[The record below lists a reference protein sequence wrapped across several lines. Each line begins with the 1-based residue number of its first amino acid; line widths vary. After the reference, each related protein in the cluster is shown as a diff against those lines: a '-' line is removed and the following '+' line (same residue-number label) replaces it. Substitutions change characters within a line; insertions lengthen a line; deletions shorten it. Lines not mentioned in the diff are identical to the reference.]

1 MTGTTIT
8 TAAPRSHAGAGA
20 TPGAC
25 GTGAGGAAPVLTDNS
40 SQSKA
45 RASGA
50 VDRGPDVARQWPMRD
65 FLELGALPGAAPS
78 ARLHA
83 RQIMWEWGLTPLTE
97 AVEQVVAELVT
108 NSVAA
113 ARAMPLLQPVCLWL
127 LSDAMNVLVLAWDAS
142 PQPPTLTEPD
152 EYAERGRGL
161 HLVQALSERWG
172 SYPTPQA
179 GGKVVWALCG
189 MNSGQPAAP

>member
-8 TAAPRSHAGAGA
+8 TAAPRSHADAGA
-20 TPGAC
+20 APGSR
-25 GTGAGGAAPVLTDNS
+25 GTGAGAAAPVLTGNS

-45 RASGA
+45 RASGT
-50 VDRGPDVARQWPMRD
+50 VDRGPDMARQWPVRD

-142 PQPPTLTEPD
+142 PQPPALTEPD

-172 SYPTPQA
+172 SYPTPQT

-189 MNSGQPAAP
+189 MDSGQPTAP

>member
-20 TPGAC
+20 TPGARS
-25 GTGAGGAAPVLTDNS
+25 TGAGAAPVLTGNS

-45 RASGA
+45 RASGT
-50 VDRGPDVARQWPMRD
+50 VDRGPDMARQWPMRD
-65 FLELGALPGAAPS
+65 FLELGALAGAAPS

-83 RQIMWEWGLTPLTE
+83 RQIMWEWQLTPLTE

-113 ARAMPLLQPVCLWL
+113 ARAMPLPQPVCLWL
-127 LSDAMNVLVLAWDAS
+127 LSDASKVLVLVWDAS
-142 PQPPTLTEPD
+142 PQPPALTEPG

-172 SYPTPQA
+172 SYPTPQT

-189 MNSGQPAAP
+189 MSSGQPAAQ